1 MDDPNGRKIFP
12 RNLTA
17 NADFAVR
24 GNPANA
30 RPESGVDNTHPG
42 LEFDQRNLDQT
53 FFPGLV
59 FEFQFLLGAKLV
71 GVDPALLLPETDL
84 RPSDVD
90 DGAYLW
96 YLYGAF
102 GAAPDETRLMDVFGL
117 DGYEVLRIVHDLE
130 PGPLVLVVGQPP
142 DPADHGQ
149 LTAWL
154 ENGLDFAAVINRWT
168 KGGKDATAN
177 RTLRE
182 DGGKFLAAILVGER
196 AQCLDADGVIQ
207 RSAAPPGGLTR
218 SLCAPWQW
226 DFADC
231 GCHYWAA
238 NKPDIVIGRGGGEQ
252 WLNFQRDRPPNEGPA
267 AKPPPQGHLAW
278 TDGQMTQQQ
287 MVMRWEEL
295 PFVIGEREVEVVAQ
309 LPAPEAGEIW
319 TRQQIID
326 ELTYLAGVEHAL
338 CVEYLYAHY
347 SLDAPMK
354 IENLGKSQDRK
365 VFHAA
370 HEVFK
375 IAVDEMRHFRLV
387 NEALLLLGAP
397 VCLERA
403 TTVGQKENQVT
414 GSFNLLP
421 LTPKR
426 LDFFISVEKPSQH
439 LNAHPNNLDGLYTR
453 ILASLHARK
462 GEYEDTPA
470 LWQQLVEVIKL
481 IIEEGVNHFERFT
494 LVKALLADCTGYLRL
509 KGGPKKAKGGDVLAL
524 QKLGDSYYHTML
536 NGLHLAFAMGESNR
550 DGLLKQARRS
560 MHSLHDAGHLLA
572 EHHSGLLFTP
582 FRPFAAEPAA
592 LRREVDRLRADSH
605 GLLDQLKQ
613 SPHES
618 TRTLAVGHAHVMRE
632 LIAGTHESMGRSAR

>member
-17 NADFAVR
+17 NAAFAVR

-71 GVDPALLLPETDL
+71 GVDPALLPAGMDL
-84 RPSDVD
+84 LPSDVD
-90 DGAYLW
+90 EGAYLW

-102 GAAPDETRLMDVFGL
+102 GAAPTERRLVDVFGL
-117 DGYEVLRIVHDLE
+117 DGYEVLRTVHDLE
-130 PGPLVLVVGQPP
+130 SGPLVLVVGQPP

-154 ENGLDFAAVINRWT
+154 ENGLDFAAVINGWT
-168 KGGKDATAN
+168 EHKQDAVAN

-182 DGGKFLAAILVGER
+182 ADGKFLAAILVGER
-196 AQCLDADGVIQ
+196 AQCLDADGVIR

-238 NKPDIVIGRGGGEQ
+238 NKPDIVIGPEGGEQ
-252 WLNFQRDRPPNEGPA
+252 WLNFQRDRLPNEAPA
-267 AKPPPQGHLAW
+267 AKPSRDHKIW
-278 TDGQMTQQQ
+278 TAGQMTQQQ

-295 PFVIGEREVEVVAQ
+295 PFVIGEQEVKGIAQ
-309 LPAPEAGEIW
+309 LPPPDAGEIW
-319 TRQQIID
+319 TRQQIIG

-354 IENLGKSQDRK
+354 IEDIGKSQNPK
-365 VFHAA
+365 VFQAA

-397 VCLERA
+397 VSLGRA
-403 TTVGQKENQVT
+403 TKVGQRANQVI
-414 GSFNLLP
+414 GSFDLLP
-421 LTPKR
+421 LTPER
-426 LDFFISVEKPSQH
+426 LDFFISVEQPSQH
-439 LNAHPNNLDGLYTR
+439 LDHPDNLDGLYTR

-462 GEYEDTPA
+462 CDYEDKPS

-481 IIEEGVNHFERFT
+481 IIEEGVNHFERFK
-494 LVKALLADCTGYLRL
+494 LVKALLADCPDYLRL
-509 KGGPKKAKGGDVLAL
+509 SGGPKKARKGDVLAL

-572 EHHSGLLFTP
+572 KRHSGLLFTP
-582 FRPFAAEPAA
+582 LRTLAAEPTA
-592 LRREVDRLRADSH
+592 LRREVDRLRTDSH

-613 SPHES
+613 SAHGS
-618 TRTLAVGHAHVMRE
+618 TRTLAVGHAHIMRE